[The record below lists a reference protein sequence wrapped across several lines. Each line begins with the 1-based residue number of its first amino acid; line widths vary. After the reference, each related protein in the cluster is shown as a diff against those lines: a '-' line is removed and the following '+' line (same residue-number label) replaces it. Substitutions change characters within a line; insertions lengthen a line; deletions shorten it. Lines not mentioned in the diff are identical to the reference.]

1 LEDLMPLQRS
11 IAPSSAGAVTVV
23 TPAPPCPECAV
34 ELLAVGAGRH
44 RYWTCHW
51 CGTTMPLT

>member
-1 LEDLMPLQRS
+1 MPLQRS
-11 IAPSSAGAVTVV
+11 TTPSSAGAVALA

-34 ELLAVGAGRH
+34 ELIAVGTGRR

-51 CGTTMPLT
+51 CGTTMPLV